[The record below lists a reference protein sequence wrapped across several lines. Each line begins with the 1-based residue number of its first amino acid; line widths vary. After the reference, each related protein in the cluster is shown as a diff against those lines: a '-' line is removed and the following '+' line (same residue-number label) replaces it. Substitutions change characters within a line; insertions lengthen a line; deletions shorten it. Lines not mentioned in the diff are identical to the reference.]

1 MCTYSSDTCERLWQS
16 TGGEQEPL
24 CVPLQ
29 AGGAGQPHLHPRK
42 GDGEGLDKAISRDP
56 GHLQLWGVGALAL
69 SSPLHLGLDFWICE
83 SFLLTK
89 VQCPAAVGKGMDKE
103 EVRQKARDSSGRAE
117 SRAVW
122 KLEWLQQGTKGLR
135 VSPQCPVL
143 GLESG
148 APNPSSWT
156 WVSRVLLS
164 GWALRASFA
173 LHKGDTG
180 RRVAAFASFH

>member
-29 AGGAGQPHLHPRK
+29 AGGGGQPRLHPWK
-42 GDGEGLDKAISRDP
+42 GDGEVLDEVISGGP

-69 SSPLHLGLDFWICE
+69 SSPLHLGLDFWTCG

-103 EVRQKARDSSGRAE
+103 EVRQKPCTA
-117 SRAVW
+117 
-122 KLEWLQQGTKGLR
+122 
-135 VSPQCPVL
+135 
-143 GLESG
+143 
-148 APNPSSWT
+148 
-156 WVSRVLLS
+156 
-164 GWALRASFA
+164 
-173 LHKGDTG
+173 
-180 RRVAAFASFH
+180 

>member
-29 AGGAGQPHLHPRK
+29 AGGAGQPRLHPQK
-42 GDGEGLDKAISRDP
+42 GDGEGLDKAISGGP
-56 GHLQLWGVGALAL
+56 GHLQLCRVGALAL
-69 SSPLHLGLDFWICE
+69 SSPLHLGLDFWTCG

-117 SRAVW
+117 DRALLFCMEAGTASTRDQRISGLPPEPRAGAGVGCP
-122 KLEWLQQGTKGLR
+122 KSLVLDTGFQG
-135 VSPQCPVL
+135 P
-143 GLESG
+143 
-148 APNPSSWT
+148 
-156 WVSRVLLS
+156 
-164 GWALRASFA
+164 ALRLGAQGQLRPA
-173 LHKGDTG
+173 
-180 RRVAAFASFH
+180 